1 MLAGG
6 VGGGTVKKFLCSL
19 LCVALLC
26 GCTPAAEL
34 SPFGLS
40 PIESAQEMA
49 DVLTQRDG
57 YSIRAAVYYSGSASE
72 TSAWQD
78 TLDYLLQ
85 PLLVNLEA
93 QAVDADTTTSLGG
106 YDVVYLDESLLRG
119 DNADQ
124 VRQAVVDYTSAG
136 GAVFAPNAFY
146 DFFPPEYFGVSSFEK
161 LTAFPAQLELPD
173 GAGDLTA
180 LQEII
185 GDFHTLYTSFADAQ
199 SLMALDYG
207 YAAIPDEALAL
218 VTSGDLALYTLNHY
232 GDGCVLLTN
241 PLLPNTY
248 QLSSFS
254 MEGQSDDQAAFSSTT
269 ASCNQLLLS
278 AFASYVSQQI
288 YGFSIDRVFGYFGS
302 PSMSWELHYEE
313 ITGIANDSLQTFS
326 QLCQEYNQ
334 IPSFTLIRNSYWWF
348 LRAETLTYLLHDGGD
363 SSLSYQMDL
372 YESAYSSGTHVDSDG
387 EWLSLAAMEDAG
399 SYFVDYPE
407 YQLRLTPVALDYD
420 GDGLTDFFCGSS
432 DGQIYYY
439 QGCGF
444 TGLDGRL
451 QVEAARP
458 VTGSDGRPISLGS
471 FSAPALVDVDGD
483 GVLDLLSGSPDGTI
497 LWYRGDGTLSF
508 TPEGTLLETG
518 LAGQAL
524 PAVGDVNGDGAA
536 DLVVGSNEGVLCL
549 YYGRMDEG
557 SLSFSAGDSAD
568 LSAQCAREELGDW
581 LAPFLGDL
589 DGDGLIDLALGTF
602 DGYVAL
608 FSGGGTGSFT
618 FDGFVAADEMNYK
631 GNHNVKFGT
640 YAVPVFTDLNG
651 DGALDLLCGSQEYG
665 LAYPIDSP
673 YFPYAEQLQEQVDYA
688 QERHYY
694 LGVHFYTNAYA
705 SPQREAYELAAHQQ
719 ALAAYGVDAQG
730 VGANQHTWYT
740 SSLGSSQSMDSLYNA
755 GLLWQ
760 SGFAPSGASF
770 NTPQVAAENVIALP
784 FFLTSDGERTLL
796 VQNNSVLPYQGA
808 EWTDLSA
815 KYGMPVCVYYHC
827 DFVYESDEEARSF
840 LQQLSDFQWQHGYNF
855 MKEDQLMYATAAAY
869 NLRVE
874 VEATENGMVISPS
887 AISDDFPLYDADAQ
901 SSMGI
906 RLTFSHSLQEQFAT
920 DSGVWK
926 QTQSGLAVGLTGPV
940 EIFPKTEG
948 TDETHITQ
956 INTPARVTAGGD
968 GAEIVFLGDGM
979 LQAVVQG
986 SATTEDEGWT
996 VEERDGIT
1004 VFTKYGAADTLHI
1017 TF

>member
-1 MLAGG
+1 M
-6 VGGGTVKKFLCSL
+6 KRFLCLL
-19 LCVALLC
+19 LCAALCAALLG
-26 GCTPAAEL
+26 GCDPAAEL

-40 PIESAQEMA
+40 PIESAEEMA
-49 DVLTQRDG
+49 DVLTQREG

-93 QAVDADTTTSLGG
+93 QAVDADTTTALGA
-106 YDVVYLDESLLRG
+106 YDVVYLDESLLRAG
-119 DNADQ
+119 NADQ
-124 VRQAVVDYTSAG
+124 VRQAVIDYTSAG

-146 DFFPPEYFGVSSFEK
+146 DFFPPEYFGVASFEK
-161 LTAFPAQLELPD
+161 LAAYPEQLELPG
-173 GAGDLTA
+173 GAGDLTSI
-180 LQEII
+180 QEII
-185 GDFHTLYTSFADAQ
+185 GDFHSLYTSFADAQ

-207 YAAIPDEALAL
+207 YAAVPDGALAL

-232 GDGCVLLTN
+232 GEGCVLLTN
-241 PLLPNTY
+241 PLLPNAY

-254 MEGQSDDQAAFSSTT
+254 MAAQSGGQTAFSSTT
-269 ASCNQLLLS
+269 ASCNQLLLN

-326 QLCQEYNQ
+326 QLCQEYGQ

-348 LRAETLTYLLHDGGD
+348 LRAESLTYLLHDGGED
-363 SSLSYQMDL
+363 PLSYQMDL
-372 YESAYSSGTHVDSDG
+372 YENAYSSGTHVDSDG
-387 EWLSLAAMEDAG
+387 EWLSLASVEDAG

-407 YQLRLTPVALDYD
+407 YQQRLTPVALDYD

-451 QVEAARP
+451 RMEEAQP
-458 VTGSDGRPISLGS
+458 VTDSDGHAISLGS

-483 GVLDLLSGSPDGTI
+483 GLLDLLSGSPDGRI

-508 TPEGTLLETG
+508 TPEGALLETG
-518 LAGQAL
+518 LAGQIL
-524 PAVGDVNGDGAA
+524 PAVGDVDGDGAA
-536 DLVVGSNEGVLCL
+536 DLMVGSNEGSLRL
-549 YYGRMDEG
+549 YYGRLEEG
-557 SLSFSAGDSAD
+557 VLTFSAGDGAD
-568 LSAQCAREELGDW
+568 LSGLCADGELGDW

-589 DGDGLIDLALGTF
+589 DGDGSTDLAVGTF

-608 FSGGGTGSFT
+608 FSGDETGSFT
-618 FDGFVAADEMNYK
+618 FDGFVTADEMNYK
-631 GNHNVKFGT
+631 GNHNLKFGN

-688 QERHYY
+688 QEHHYY

-705 SPQREAYELAAHQQ
+705 SPQREAYELAAHRQ
-719 ALAAYGVDAQG
+719 ALAAYGIDTQG

-740 SSLGSSQSMDSLYNA
+740 SSLSPSQSMDGIYGA

-760 SGFAPSGASF
+760 SGFSPSGASF
-770 NTPQVAAENVIALP
+770 APQVAAENVIALP
-784 FFLTSDGERTLL
+784 FFLTVDGERTLL

-827 DFVYESDEEARSF
+827 DFVYESDEQARSY

-874 VEATENGMVISPS
+874 VEATERGMVISPS

-906 RLTFSHSLQEQFAT
+906 RLTFSQSLGVDFST

-926 QTQSGLAVGLTGPV
+926 ETEGGLAVGLAGPV
-940 EIFPKTEG
+940 EIFPESAG
-948 TDETHITQ
+948 ADEAHIAQ
-956 INTPARVTAGGD
+956 INTPAQVTAD
-968 GAEIVFLGDGM
+968 EAGAEIVFLGDGM

-986 SATTEDEGWT
+986 SAATEDAGWT
-996 VEERDGIT
+996 VEERDGKTI
-1004 VFTKYGAADTLHI
+1004 FTKYGAADTLHI